1 MKYKHLLFDADN
13 TLLDFTRGEIETF
26 KKLGKIYDFEV
37 SDFIMSEYHRINKA
51 CWKAYEEGT
60 LSQDKLRVLRFE
72 NFIKYFDLK
81 IDPID
86 MEENFTRIL
95 SSQPHL
101 IKNSHQVLSLL
112 KDKGYNLQLITNGLV
127 EAQYGRLKATKLE
140 PYFSKIFISGEM
152 GCQKPDVEYF
162 TKVLNSIKAKESE
175 CLVIGDRLESDI
187 LGAMNSNIDSVWL
200 NLKNDNLPAI
210 YKPTYVITKLNTL
223 IDLLV

>member
-13 TLLDFTRGEIETF
+13 TLFDFTLGEIETF

-37 SDFIMSEYHRINKA
+37 STFIMSEYHRINKA

-60 LSQDKLRVLRFE
+60 LSQDRLRVLRFE
-72 NFIKYFDLK
+72 NFIKYFDLN

-95 SSQPHL
+95 SSQTHL
-101 IKNSHQVLSLL
+101 IKNTHQVLSFL
-112 KDKGYNLQLITNGLV
+112 KNKGYSLQMITNGLV
-127 EAQYGRLKATKLE
+127 EAQYGRLKSTKLE
-140 PYFSKIFISGEM
+140 PYFSNIFISGEM

-162 TKVLNSIKAKESE
+162 EKVLNSIKAKESE

-200 NLKNDNLPAI
+200 NLKNDNLPSI
-210 YKPTYVITKLNTL
+210 YKPTYIIKELDNL